1 MPESELD
8 YESPRKPAD
17 AEWLGPIAC
26 VIGAA
31 ATVLP
36 VLSLYPML
44 TVAKGTSIRPMEQAL
59 WIFLGAAAGVAIVLP
74 MAAVS
79 IGVSIRKRRSVR
91 WGVWGLVA
99 AFLSIVAPFGVFTL
113 ILKIRGLTLGD

>member
-1 MPESELD
+1 MPSSELE
-8 YESPRKPAD
+8 YEPPRSPAG
-17 AEWLGPIAC
+17 AEWLGPFAC

-36 VLSLYPML
+36 VMSLYPTL
-44 TVAKGTSIRPMEQAL
+44 TVANGTSIRPMEQAV
-59 WIFLGAAAGVAIVLP
+59 WIVIGAAAGVAMVLP

-91 WGVWGLVA
+91 WGVWALVA
-99 AFLSIVAPFGVFTL
+99 AILSIVAPFGVFIL
-113 ILKIRGLTLGD
+113 ILKIRGLTLAD